1 MEWTILCFTWRILQ
15 PGLFLLEAGGFQERM
30 ACVMIN
36 AFSLEGETAL
46 ITCGVSGPGLGV
58 TECFVQAGAR
68 VILVG
73 RRSDVLQ
80 KAVKNRTVEL
90 VVKVRAKDQATWKAI
105 NLSLSS

>member
-1 MEWTILCFTWRILQ
+1 MTK
-15 PGLFLLEAGGFQERM
+15 
-30 ACVMIN
+30 

-46 ITCGVSGPGLGV
+46 ITGGGSGLGLGI

-80 KAVKNRTVEL
+80 KAVKKIGRTS
-90 VVKVRAKDQATWKAI
+90 WW
-105 NLSLSS
+105 